1 MIHLKIHFKT
11 EYGQAVYLCGNSK
24 FLGQWNPKQ
33 AIRMNWTENDIW
45 EVEVAY
51 HEMEYKYFI
60 SQYESVSRVL
70 WESGPNRI
78 TTKHTV
84 DIWNYRKVCFQCL
97 NPSNYEIY
105 ISGSPETLGK
115 FKKRIRMKNKQGIS
129 QYTCF
134 LDITDSQIQYQY
146 FFLTKSEFSS
156 PVYKLTLESEQS
168 YYKDALLVYS
178 DGLAKV
184 KQMIFQLN
192 KNICYGYVPQFKEDY
207 RALKKFNLK
216 TIVEFCNSQEKN
228 LLEQQLQKDDCLH
241 MIINL
246 YHFKQENFTQRIL
259 QLIQVFIQKYKFIYI
274 CNNSL
279 SHLRKYLLVY
289 EKLSKCK

>member
-11 EYGQAVYLCGNSK
+11 EFGLAVYVSGNSK
-24 FLGQWNPKQ
+24 YLGQWNPKQ

-60 SQYESVSRVL
+60 SQYGGVQTVL
-70 WESGPNRI
+70 WESGPNRV
-78 TTKHTV
+78 TTKHTIDV
-84 DIWNYRKVCFQCL
+84 WNQRKVCFQCL
-97 NPSNYEIY
+97 NPTNYEVY
-105 ISGSPETLGK
+105 ISGSPESMGQ
-115 FKKRIRMKNKQGIS
+115 FQKRIRMKNKHGIS
-129 QYTCF
+129 QYICH

-146 FFLTKSEFSS
+146 HFLTKGEFSS
-156 PVYKLTLESEQS
+156 PVYKLNLEQEQS

-178 DGLAKV
+178 DSLAKV

-192 KNICYGYVPQFKEDY
+192 KNISYGYVPQSKEDY
-207 RALKKFNLK
+207 SVLKKFNLK
-216 TIVEFCNSQEKN
+216 TIVEFCNTQEKS
-228 LLEQQLQKDDCLH
+228 LLEQQHQKDDCLH
-241 MIINL
+241 MIVNL
-246 YHFKQENFTQRIL
+246 YHFKQENFTQRLL

-279 SHLRKYLLVY
+279 SHLRKYLQVY
-289 EKLSKCK
+289 EKLQKCK